1 MTPTS
6 AKSSRPQSVAK
17 PTSATSPAAAVT
29 PVVTPGPVDDIVTA
43 WPGIVRTLKATVR
56 ALYSAVEV
64 VGLEG
69 DTLVVAA
76 PSDMHKKK
84 CTELQEPVR
93 AALATAAGR
102 PIAVEIRVQPSR
114 SSATVSAARP
124 AGSKPKMAS
133 TITSD
138 DSHESDTAHEI
149 DTVPDIEIDDGAV
162 PADSVVDHIAKSFP
176 GSRIVDSSKK

>member
-1 MTPTS
+1 
-6 AKSSRPQSVAK
+6 
-17 PTSATSPAAAVT
+17 
-29 PVVTPGPVDDIVTA
+29 
-43 WPGIVRTLKATVR
+43 
-56 ALYSAVEV
+56 
-64 VGLEG
+64 
-69 DTLVVAA
+69 

-124 AGSKPKMAS
+124 VGSKPKMVS
-133 TITSD
+133 TTMSD
-138 DSHESDTAHEI
+138 VAHEGDTAHEI
-149 DTVPDIEIDDGAV
+149 DTAHDSENDDGTV
-162 PADSVVDHIAKSFP
+162 SADSVVDHIAKSFP